1 MELTFNLTEDRREP
15 LKPQSLK
22 DFELTFGNGSGVNV
36 QSNNWVQGRLQM
48 DNLRQVFVNIQ
59 QGKDNEPFDIT
70 GYILQFCGRT
80 PFDGKQQSYR
90 VIDNSSVVVDGL
102 HGRFRYTFPAQ
113 AFAVAGTYKQ
123 AYFRLIRLSDYK
135 CIATLEFDL
144 SVLEDFVFADMV
156 PSDYI
161 NPFNDILNQLLDGE
175 KKFKADTQTL
185 YEEAAKRLNDAVTQ
199 LTQLGTDVKT
209 TLTTEQAA
217 LQQLIEKIKENNLLT
232 QADLDK
238 FSELIDS
245 KLTELNKKITDLANS
260 VEAIRQMGRNNA
272 GLLQYKMVSVTGKG
286 SMGKLALTDNEANH
300 LNAIG
305 AEACIVDMV
314 NITSA
319 TDYNPQ
325 TSDLSYLQ
333 QTIDLLTKHNVPVKM
348 LKPHLGVNWSDGF
361 SRSQYQPDDIPTFF
375 ENWKKILLAY
385 AKIADQN
392 KIPILC
398 IGCEQ
403 FQQSNDSNVGF
414 WKELTSALR
423 AVYPN
428 LLLTYAFAN
437 AEFSDPNHLALCECL
452 DIIGL
457 NVYPTYVYT
466 EDDNNV
472 TLQDT
477 MQSIAYSPAGK
488 QYYKIVD
495 DISSRFHK
503 NILLTEVGVMPLKG
517 GLAKALVDGFDKHTD
532 INDPAYDYSISA
544 LVMETIFNTL
554 AKDKN
559 VIGFSWWHLDQPF
572 QFFNLQAATD
582 SLSPAEQVFQKY
594 VKGGIV

>member
-36 QSNNWVQGRLQM
+36 QSSNWVQGRLQM

-161 NPFNDILNQLLDGE
+161 SPFNDILNQLLDGE

-238 FSELIDS
+238 FSELINS
-245 KLTELNKKITDLANS
+245 KLAELNKKITDLANS
-260 VEAIRQMGRNNA
+260 VEVIRQMGRNNA
-272 GLLQYKMVSVTGKG
+272 GLLQYKMVSVTTSPNFPLVTDTQLDHLKNIGA
-286 SMGKLALTDNEANH
+286 SLAL
-300 LNAIG
+300 I
-305 AEACIVDMV
+305 DMV
-314 NITSA
+314 NITTAQDS
-319 TDYNPQ
+319 NPQ
-325 TSDLSYLQ
+325 RSDGQAMLSLIKRATSKGI
-333 QTIDLLTKHNVPVKM
+333 TINM
-348 LKPHLGVNWSDGF
+348 LKPHIGINYSDGF
-361 SRSQYQPDDIPTFF
+361 DRGNYQPSDMAGFF
-375 ENWKKILLAY
+375 DAWKNILLQY
-385 AKIADQN
+385 AQIAADN
-392 KIPILC
+392 NIPILC

-403 FQQSNDSNVGF
+403 FHTTDPSLLGY
-414 WKELTSALR
+414 WKEIIGTIKTKF
-423 AVYPN
+423 PK
-428 LLLTYAFAN
+428 LLLTYAFSWWELFFAYN
-437 AEFSDPNHLALCECL
+437 YQMSQYL
-452 DIIGL
+452 DFIGL
-457 NVYPTYVYT
+457 NCYPRYLPGNYTDSTT
-466 EDDNNV
+466 EDDLAKAWGCDTNGDNFLAKIDYLAGKYHKHILITEIGVVSMAGGLSQITPAEYNPSVDDSSDEHRNFKIASLVMRAFFDNV
-472 TLQDT
+472 CCDRNVVGFAWWHLHTPFNFFT
-477 MQSIAYSPAGK
+477 ESAETTNQSIA
-488 QYYKIVD
+488 
-495 DISSRFHK
+495 
-503 NILLTEVGVMPLKG
+503 
-517 GLAKALVDGFDKHTD
+517 
-532 INDPAYDYSISA
+532 
-544 LVMETIFNTL
+544 
-554 AKDKN
+554 
-559 VIGFSWWHLDQPF
+559 
-572 QFFNLQAATD
+572 
-582 SLSPAEQVFQKY
+582 EQTFADY
-594 VKGGIV
+594 VKGGLI